1 MGEHRQ
7 APARAPTPELIM
19 ARGPH
24 LRGGDAAIQVRHRVV
39 RHNFH
44 NIYKF
49 ALSNTPNTLR
59 DLRAIR
65 RSQLHAGLIIA
76 GRRAPYAEV
85 AGGVDGKLER
95 VLRVLWRSPSTFTR
109 ANVQAFLLSQA
120 SHGGCDDSK
129 EQRQAEAEEPGLE
142 VYGQRK
148 RGAEGPAV
156 SGAGA
161 AEYTP
166 AFVRQTFAAM
176 RMKGGR

>member
-39 RHNFH
+39 RHNFL
-44 NIYKF
+44 KF

-95 VLRVLWRSPSTFTR
+95 VLCKCWKSPLTFTR
-109 ANVQAFLLSQA
+109 AKVQAFVLSQA
-120 SHGGCDDSK
+120 SHGGCDDSE
-129 EQRQAEAEEPGLE
+129 EQRQAEAEGPGLE

-166 AFVRQTFAAM
+166 AFVRQTFAAV